1 MTLTSLIQFIT
12 NELIG
17 ASIRVFLAL
26 ALFAFF
32 WNIFQTFG
40 NIDNA
45 EKRKDGRDALMWSA
59 IALFVIVSLA
69 GIIAI
74 FQATFPDLQ
83 VR

>member
-12 NELIG
+12 ELIG
-17 ASIRVFLAL
+17 STIPIFLAL
-26 ALFAFF
+26 ALFAFM

-40 NIDNA
+40 NIDNV
-45 EKRKDGRDALMWSA
+45 EKRKDGRDALVWSA

-83 VR
+83 AR

>member
-12 NELIG
+12 GLIND
-17 ASIRVFLAL
+17 SISILLAL

-40 NIDNA
+40 NIDNV

-59 IALFVIVSLA
+59 IALFVIVSLS

-83 VR
+83 AR

>member
-12 NELIG
+12 NLIG
-17 ASIRVFLAL
+17 STIPMMLAL
-26 ALFAFF
+26 ALLAFF

-45 EKRKDGRDALMWSA
+45 EKRKDGRDALVWSA
-59 IALFVIVSLA
+59 IALFVIVSLS